1 MSKQGKTDEKPLSE
15 RAREQRERI
24 LAAAQD
30 CFVRYGFHAASM
42 ANIAEAAKMSAGLI
56 YRYFPNK
63 SAIVLAII
71 ERQTEMELEDMRAFD
86 SSMDL
91 TEMLVETFGTW
102 TRPTPDMRIMN
113 AALFLEASAEATRDE
128 AVATA
133 MHQVDQLY
141 FGELQAILTRPAAEG
156 GFGMPAELA
165 RQRALVLTCLVEGLA
180 VRAARDP
187 ALDPQWLR
195 SALGEAMQHLLAPR

>member
-1 MSKQGKTDEKPLSE
+1 MSNPGKTDDKPLSE

-24 LAAAQD
+24 LAAAQH
-30 CFVRYGFHAASM
+30 CFVKYGFHAASM

-71 ERQTEMELEDMRAFD
+71 ERQTEIELEDMRAFNA
-86 SSMDL
+86 SMDL
-91 TEMLVETFGTW
+91 TEMLVETFATW

-113 AALFLEASAEATRDE
+113 AALFLEASAEATRDRV
-128 AVATA
+128 VAKA
-133 MHQVDQLY
+133 MHQTDQMY
-141 FGELQAILTRPAAEG
+141 CAELQAILTRPVADG
-156 GFGMPAELA
+156 GFGMSAKLA
-165 RQRALVLTCLVEGLA
+165 RERALVITCLFEGLA

-187 ALDPQWLR
+187 GLDLAWLR
-195 SALGEAMQHLLAPR
+195 AALGEAMPRLLTE